1 MDLDEVAVDASWRED
16 PFPGNEAQEKYQC
29 SRCPSSFKRPEHL
42 KRHQRSHDGHKPFMC
57 SICLKRFFRS
67 DILTRHELM
76 HIAAQRTNHAVSH
89 KRACTECAR
98 ARERC
103 SRDEPC
109 LRCSTKS
116 LQCLYPDDTG
126 QKSHSFGGDHQGSTR
141 NEHGQFEDHLLL
153 APQHP
158 SILPKQEGF
167 LPSSNP
173 MHTDEDDAP
182 LRDFIHT
189 LRSPTTAAT
198 LPYSLDPYR
207 SSAFNLDASG
217 ISLSGIG
224 VESSSFAQPKPLAI
238 GQRVPLYGQPGSSFA
253 LPRIH
258 TTLGD
263 YHTNLSADPSSSSS
277 FDFSPEAMSSSSH
290 SHSQSQPQDPFSLPT
305 NDTSSALGSSSSD
318 PEATAAAASSAG
330 SSAQPGGLLTLS
342 DFGNRPINLKAY
354 ELIASHFKEL
364 SLEQGVD
371 GVVPPGSNN
380 ISESQRT
387 AQHELFVKLYYE
399 RFERQAY

>member
-1 MDLDEVAVDASWRED
+1 MDVDEVAVDASWRED
-16 PFPGNEAQEKYQC
+16 PSPGNEAQEKYQC

-76 HIAAQRTNHAVSH
+76 HLAAQRTNHTVSR

-116 LQCLYPDDTG
+116 LQCQYPDDAG
-126 QKSHSFGGDHQGSTR
+126 QKTNAFGSEPQGSTR
-141 NEHGQFEDHLLL
+141 NEHGQFEDHLQL

-167 LPSSNP
+167 MSSSNP
-173 MHTDEDDAP
+173 LHRLSFHEDDAP

-189 LRSPTTAAT
+189 LRSPTAT
-198 LPYSLDPYR
+198 TPSYPLDPYR
-207 SSAFNLDASG
+207 SNAFNPDGPGL
-217 ISLSGIG
+217 LLNGIG
-224 VESSSFAQPKPLAI
+224 GEPSSFAQPKPLTAD
-238 GQRVPLYGQPGSSFA
+238 QRVPLFDPATGSPYT
-253 LPRIH
+253 LPRLH
-258 TTLGD
+258 NALGD
-263 YHTNLSADPSSSSS
+263 YHTNPSTDPS
-277 FDFSPEAMSSSSH
+277 FDFSPEAMSSTSSSH
-290 SHSQSQPQDPFSLPT
+290 PHPRPQDPFPSLPT
-305 NDTSSALGSSSSD
+305 NASQSGNLGSPND
-318 PEATAAAASSAG
+318 LET
-330 SSAQPGGLLTLS
+330 SAQQPRGLLTLA
-342 DFGNRPINLKAY
+342 DFGSRPINLKAY

-364 SLEQGVD
+364 RLERGGGGGGDAGQ
-371 GVVPPGSNN
+371 PAASNN

>member
-1 MDLDEVAVDASWRED
+1 MDMDEVAVDASWRED
-16 PFPGNEAQEKYQC
+16 PSPGNEAQEKYQC

-76 HIAAQRTNHAVSH
+76 HIAAQRTNHTVSR

-116 LQCLYPDDTG
+116 LQCLYPDDAG
-126 QKSHSFGGDHQGSTR
+126 QKNHSYGNEHQGSTR
-141 NEHGQFEDHLLL
+141 NEHGSFEDHLQL

-167 LPSSNP
+167 MPSPNP
-173 MHTDEDDAP
+173 MHINEDDAP

-189 LRSPTTAAT
+189 LRSPTTAT
-198 LPYSLDPYR
+198 TSSYPLDPYR
-207 SSAFNLDASG
+207 SNAFNPDASG
-217 ISLSGIG
+217 ISLNSLGG
-224 VESSSFAQPKPLAI
+224 ESSSFAQPKSLATD
-238 GQRVPLYGQPGSSFA
+238 QRVPLYDPPGSSFT

-277 FDFSPEAMSSSSH
+277 FDFSPEAMSSSS
-290 SHSQSQPQDPFSLPT
+290 QAQQDPFSLPT
-305 NDTSSALGSSSSD
+305 NDSSALRSPSD
-318 PEATAAAASSAG
+318 LEAASG
-330 SSAQPGGLLTLS
+330 SSASGSSTQPRGLLTMS

-364 SLEQGVD
+364 SLEQGAD
-371 GVVPPGSNN
+371 GVVPQGSNN

>member
-1 MDLDEVAVDASWRED
+1 MDMDEVAVDAGWRED
-16 PFPGNEAQEKYQC
+16 PSPGNEAQEKYQC

-76 HIAAQRTNHAVSH
+76 HVAAQRTNHTVSR

-116 LQCLYPDDTG
+116 LQCLYPDDAG
-126 QKSHSFGGDHQGSTR
+126 QKSHSFGSDAQGSAR
-141 NEHGQFEDHLLL
+141 IEHGQFEDHLQL

-158 SILPKQEGF
+158 PILPKQEGF
-167 LPSSNP
+167 MPSSNP
-173 MHTDEDDAP
+173 MHRLSFNEDDTP
-182 LRDFIHT
+182 LRDFTNT
-189 LRSPTTAAT
+189 LRSPATAST
-198 LPYSLDPYR
+198 SSYSLDPYG
-207 SSAFNLDASG
+207 SNAFNADASG

-224 VESSSFAQPKPLAI
+224 GESTTFAQPKPLAPN
-238 GQRVPLYGQPGSSFA
+238 QRVSLFDPPATSPFT

-258 TTLGD
+258 NALGD
-263 YHTNLSADPSSSSS
+263 YHTSLPSDPSSSAS
-277 FDFSPEAMSSSSH
+277 FDFSPSSMNPSSSH
-290 SHSQSQPQDPFSLPT
+290 SHPQPQDPFSTLPT
-305 NDTSSALGSSSSD
+305 NENDI
-318 PEATAAAASSAG
+318 EAA
-330 SSAQPGGLLTLS
+330 PRGLLTLS
-342 DFGNRPINLKAY
+342 DFGNRPINLKEY
-354 ELIASHFKEL
+354 ELIAGQFKEL
-364 SLEQGVD
+364 RLGDAAVRCA
-371 GVVPPGSNN
+371 GNNN

-399 RFERQAY
+399 RFERSAY

>member
-1 MDLDEVAVDASWRED
+1 MDMDEVAADANWRED
-16 PFPGNEAQEKYQC
+16 PSPGNEAQEKYQC

-57 SICLKRFFRS
+57 SICFKRFFRS

-76 HIAAQRTNHAVSH
+76 HLAAQRTNHTVNR

-116 LQCLYPDDTG
+116 LQCLYPDDG
-126 QKSHSFGGDHQGSTR
+126 SQKSHSYGSDPQGSSR
-141 NEHGQFEDHLLL
+141 VEHGQYEDQLQL

-158 SILPKQEGF
+158 PILPKQEGYM
-167 LPSSNP
+167 SSSSSMNRLSFN
-173 MHTDEDDAP
+173 EDDAP

-189 LRSPTTAAT
+189 LRSPITAST
-198 LPYSLDPYR
+198 SSYPLDPYR
-207 SSAFNLDASG
+207 SNAFTSDASG
-217 ISLSGIG
+217 LSLSGIG
-224 VESSSFAQPKPLAI
+224 GEPSGYAQPKTLATD
-238 GQRVPLYGQPGSSFA
+238 QRVPLFDPPPGSSYT

-258 TTLGD
+258 SALGD
-263 YHTNLSADPSSSSS
+263 YQTNLSTDPSTSS
-277 FDFSPEAMSSSSH
+277 FEAMSSS
-290 SHSQSQPQDPFSLPT
+290 QPPLDPFSALPT
-305 NDTSSALGSSSSD
+305 GESSTLGPSSSD
-318 PEATAAAASSAG
+318 LEAASSSTAPRG
-330 SSAQPGGLLTLS
+330 MLTLA

-364 SLEQGVD
+364 NLEQGGEGTAAAVD
-371 GVVPPGSNN
+371 PRNNN